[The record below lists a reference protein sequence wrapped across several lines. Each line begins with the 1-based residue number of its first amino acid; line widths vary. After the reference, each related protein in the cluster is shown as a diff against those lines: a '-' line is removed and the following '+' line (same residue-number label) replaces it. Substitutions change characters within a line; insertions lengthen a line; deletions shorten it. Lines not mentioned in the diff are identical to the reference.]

1 MVYPVRE
8 HRLREKFGVSNGVY
22 LFIGEDSFSKDIKLQ
37 RIKQEFLS
45 SAEKNFNL
53 DVLYAKGLDLLTLQ
67 ERIQTL
73 PLKSKKR
80 IIVIKDAQRLADN
93 IKKFLLD
100 YVRHA
105 PPSVIL
111 VLDISQK
118 NYKDEFISHLCRY
131 AQVCRFR
138 ESVQLDTFALARPIE
153 AKRTDYAL
161 RLLSGLLKDGEKP
174 ERILGGLRYIWERD
188 SASGIQTRKRLKA
201 LLDCDIDI
209 KTGRLRPDFALEKLV
224 VRLCGG
230 LKSFG

>member
-8 HRLREKFGVSNGVY
+8 HRLRESFGVSNGVY
-22 LFIGEDSFSKDIKLQ
+22 LFIGEDSLSKDIKLE
-37 RIKQEFLS
+37 RIKQEFLPPV
-45 SAEKNFNL
+45 EKNFNL
-53 DVLYAKGLDLLTLQ
+53 DVLYAKELDLLTLQ
-67 ERIQTL
+67 EKILTL

-80 IIVIKDAQRLADN
+80 IIVIKDAQRLGDN
-93 IKKFLLD
+93 IKKFILD
-100 YVRHA
+100 YVKHA

-138 ESVQLDTFALARPIE
+138 ESVQLDTFALAYPIE
-153 AKRTDYAL
+153 TKRTDFAL

-188 SASGIQTRKRLKA
+188 SISGIETRKRLKA

-224 VRLCGG
+224 VRLCGDP
-230 LKSFG
+230 KSFR

>member
-1 MVYPVRE
+1 M
-8 HRLREKFGVSNGVY
+8 VY
-22 LFIGEDSFSKDIKLQ
+22 LFIGEDSLSKDIKLE
-37 RIKQEFLS
+37 RIKQEFLPPV
-45 SAEKNFNL
+45 EKNFNL
-53 DVLYAKGLDLLTLQ
+53 DVLYAKELDLLTLQ
-67 ERIQTL
+67 ERIRTL

-80 IIVIKDAQRLADN
+80 IIVIKDAQRLGDN
-93 IKKFLLD
+93 IKKFILD
-100 YVRHA
+100 YVKHA

-138 ESVQLDTFALARPIE
+138 ESVQLDTFALAHPIE
-153 AKRTDYAL
+153 TKRLDFAL
-161 RLLSGLLKDGEKP
+161 RLLSQLLKDGEKP

-188 SASGIQTRKRLKA
+188 SISGIETRKRLKA

-224 VRLCGG
+224 VRLCG
-230 LKSFG
+230 LPKSFR